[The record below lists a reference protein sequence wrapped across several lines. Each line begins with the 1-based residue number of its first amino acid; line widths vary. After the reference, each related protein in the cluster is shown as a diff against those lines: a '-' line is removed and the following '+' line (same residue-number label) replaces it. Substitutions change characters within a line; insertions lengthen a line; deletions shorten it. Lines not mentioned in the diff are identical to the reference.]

1 MTHLHTHTHT
11 HTHTHMQTEKAYFEI
26 ILPKEYGETS
36 KPVFVSKVSHNNG
49 SEKITKYIAVKRYPV
64 IFDPF

>member
-1 MTHLHTHTHT
+1 
-11 HTHTHMQTEKAYFEI
+11 MQTEKAYFEI

-49 SEKITKYIAVKRYPV
+49 SEKITKYIVVKRYPV